1 MSRKIII
8 FCTIISLLSCSRHQT
23 EQVRFSSLQP
33 SIQDTL
39 HAINNQQ
46 DTTVSIEPPELIDF
60 TGRFIVIIKE
70 FGPWIIS
77 KQIKDTINNKTYTIP
92 SNAPTPYIITNKEIL
107 YPLEYNR
114 SVMGFTNQTLFQR
127 IAIN

>member
-1 MSRKIII
+1 MIRRPPRSTLFPYTTLFR
-8 FCTIISLLSCSRHQT
+8 S
-23 EQVRFSSLQP
+23 P

-92 SNAPTPYIITNKEIL
+92 SNAPTPYIITNTEIL

-127 IAIN
+127 IRSEERSVGKECRSR